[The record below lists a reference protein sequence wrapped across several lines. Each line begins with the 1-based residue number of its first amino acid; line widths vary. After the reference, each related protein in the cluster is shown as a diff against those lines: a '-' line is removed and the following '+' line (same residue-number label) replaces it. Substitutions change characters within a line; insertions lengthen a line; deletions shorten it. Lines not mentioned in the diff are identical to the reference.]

1 MVVPLIGYLDRFSA
15 RPGERLEVKV
25 SSQLRS
31 PYRAEL
37 VRVRHADPNPA
48 GPGMRL
54 IPIPASWAGEYPSVS
69 KPVPSGSSGQAAG
82 RLALGERF
90 TLLLRVQP
98 WLLHDTPQVV
108 LLIIGEDRA
117 LTLSVTAAGFEAEAR
132 QGGVTARCA
141 SVAAPQPRTWYEIAV
156 TLGEGRIML
165 SQRPLKAV
173 WGATDTGS
181 AEAALPAADWSGAA
195 RITFAAAPDGTGH
208 FNGRLEDPLLLRGAA
223 RATLDDPEAL
233 LASGRVAAW
242 WDFSQAMEG
251 EALRDRGPAAL
262 HGTLANLP
270 ARAVKGSRWTGAEHS
285 WRHAPRQYA
294 AIHFHEDDLEDC
306 RWATDFTVPI
316 PQDLPSGVYA
326 VRLTAGG
333 SDGAAW
339 DMIPFFVLPPKGVAR
354 APIAYLANTFTCQVY
369 ANYRRPEFPE
379 EHRRKRQSWGA
390 YDYCG
395 NLVTDYGL
403 STYNTHKDGSGI
415 HLSSRLRPIMNMRPG
430 FVAVPDPKGSGLRH
444 LPADSHLTDWLEE
457 KGFAFDVITDEDLD
471 EEGVALLARYRC
483 VVTGSHPE
491 YHTQGTLDALQ
502 AYVSGGG
509 RLAYLGGNGFYWKV
523 ARRADRP
530 HLLEIRRAEGGIR
543 AWAAETGEY
552 CHQLDGMLGGLWRR
566 NGRPPQQLC
575 GVGFSGQGKFEGS
588 HYRAMP
594 GAADPRAAWIL
605 EGTGIRPGETFGGFG
620 LSGGGA
626 AGFELDRADPILG
639 TPPNTVILA
648 RSEGH
653 QEHFVTVPEEL
664 LTHITTVTGERP
676 EALIRAEIVYFETR
690 DGGAVFSTGSIT
702 FCGSL
707 SHADYANPI
716 SRMLENVLNRFRA

>member
-25 SSQLRS
+25 SSQLGI
-31 PYRAEL
+31 PYQADL

-54 IPIPASWAGEYPSVS
+54 VPVPAPWAGEYPSVA
-69 KPVPSGSSGQAAG
+69 KPVPSGSLGRAAG
-82 RLALGERF
+82 RLALGECF
-90 TLLLRVQP
+90 TLLVRVAP
-98 WLLHDTPQVV
+98 WLPREAPQVV
-108 LLIIGEDRA
+108 LAITGEGRA
-117 LTLSVTAAGFEAEAR
+117 VTLSVTSAGFAVEAR
-132 QGGVTARCA
+132 HGAAAARCA
-141 SVAAPQPRTWYEIAV
+141 TAAPPQPRRWYELAV
-156 TLGEGRIML
+156 TVGEGRLTL
-165 SQRPLKAV
+165 SQRPLQRV
-173 WGATDTGS
+173 WGATDDGA
-181 AEAALPAADWSGAA
+181 AEAALPMADWSGESAV
-195 RITFAAAPDGTGH
+195 TFAAAPDATAH
-208 FNGRLEDPLLLRGAA
+208 FNGRIEDPLLLRGTPGV
-223 RATLDDPEAL
+223 TLEDPEAL

-251 EALRDRGPAAL
+251 EAILERGPAAL
-262 HGTLANLP
+262 HGSLTNLP
-270 ARAVKGSRWTGAEHS
+270 ARAVKGSRWTGAEHV
-285 WRHAPRQYA
+285 WRHALRHYA

-306 RWATDFTVPI
+306 RWATDFAVPI
-316 PQDLPSGVYA
+316 PKDMPSGVYA
-326 VRLTAGG
+326 VRLRAG
-333 SDGAAW
+333 DHW

-379 EHRRKRQSWGA
+379 DHRRKRQSWGA
-390 YDYCG
+390 FDWCG
-395 NLVTDYGL
+395 NLVTAYGL
-403 STYNTHKDGSGI
+403 STYNNHRDGSGI

-430 FVAVPDPKGSGLRH
+430 FVAVPDPAGSGLRH

-471 EEGVALLARYRC
+471 NEGPELLSRYKC

-491 YHTQGTLDALQ
+491 YHTQDTLDALQ
-502 AYVSGGG
+502 AFVSGGG

-523 ARRADRP
+523 ARRRDRP
-530 HLLEIRRAEGGIR
+530 HMLEIRRAEGGIR

-552 CHQLDGMLGGLWRR
+552 YHQLDGTLGGLWRR
-566 NGRPPQQLC
+566 NGRPPQVLC

-605 EGTGIRPGETFGGFG
+605 EGTGIVPGETFGGFG

-626 AGFELDRADPILG
+626 AGFELDRADPMLG
-639 TPPNTVILA
+639 TPPNAVILA

-653 QEHFVTVPEEL
+653 QDHFVTVPEEL
-664 LTHITTVTGERP
+664 LTHITTVTGENP

-690 DGGAVFSTGSIT
+690 NGGAVFSTGSIT

-707 SHADYANPI
+707 SHDGYANPI
-716 SRMLENVLNRFRA
+716 SRMLENVLTRFQA